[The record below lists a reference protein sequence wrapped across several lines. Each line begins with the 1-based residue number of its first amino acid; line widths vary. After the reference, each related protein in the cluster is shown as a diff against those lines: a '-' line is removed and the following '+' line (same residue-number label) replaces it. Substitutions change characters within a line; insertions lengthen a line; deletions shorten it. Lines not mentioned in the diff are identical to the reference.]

1 MNRIFIPPLD
11 PKPLS
16 AEIDP
21 ILRADDLQIL
31 KSHLKSKTAREAI
44 DQEIKR
50 ERDKPRHTRTPA
62 DLIAEARAARMP
74 NPYR

>member
-1 MNRIFIPPLD
+1 MNRIFIPPLA
-11 PKPLS
+11 PKHIS

-31 KSHLKSKTAREAI
+31 KSHLKSKTDREAI
-44 DQEIKR
+44 DQEIKK
-50 ERDKPRHTRTPA
+50 ERAKPLRPRTSA
-62 DLIAEARAARMP
+62 DIIAEARAARMP